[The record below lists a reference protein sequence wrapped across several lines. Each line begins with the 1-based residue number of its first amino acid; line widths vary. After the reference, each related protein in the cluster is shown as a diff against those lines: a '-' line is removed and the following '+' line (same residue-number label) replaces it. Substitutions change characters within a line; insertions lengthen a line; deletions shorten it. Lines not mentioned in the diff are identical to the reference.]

1 MQGKRKESSKTSA
14 VKDFVTVAFAEDM
27 ELARQYKELLEDN
40 QIEVQIKR
48 QPDMAESGF
57 SDIAIAVPEES
68 LDEAHHLIAERASYD
83 DFFDMTFDD
92 ERQGFDVYE
101 CESDE
106 DDELF

>member
-1 MQGKRKESSKTSA
+1 MQRKSKGNGSSAA

-40 QIEVQIKR
+40 QIEVCIKR

-57 SDIAIAVPEES
+57 SDIAITVPEES
-68 LDEAHHLIAERASYD
+68 LDEAHSLITERAGYD

-92 ERQGFDVYE
+92 DCQRLNDCDFEI
-101 CESDE
+101 DE
-106 DDELF
+106 DDDLY